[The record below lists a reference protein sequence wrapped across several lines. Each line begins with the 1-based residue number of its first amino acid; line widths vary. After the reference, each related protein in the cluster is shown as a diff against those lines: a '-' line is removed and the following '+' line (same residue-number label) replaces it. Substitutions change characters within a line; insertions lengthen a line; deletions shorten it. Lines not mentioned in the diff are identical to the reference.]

1 MTNALV
7 HRIRIQHTR
16 CIGVDYSVGAELVR
30 IGSGEVVLT
39 AGSIGSAQL
48 LMLSGIGP
56 ASHLRT
62 IGVDVVEDLPGVGA
76 NLHDHPLA
84 ASVVYRPARPM
95 PPSRNNHGEAF
106 GLLASDSAADS
117 PDIQILLLAAQLT
130 ASFTVRPEPGC
141 SIAAALMRPRSR
153 GTIRLATADAGTAPV
168 LDPNYYGVDHDLTT
182 MIAGLRLAR
191 EISHAP
197 ALDPWRGEQMRPGPE
212 AHDDASLR
220 AYLRA
225 TLNSYKHP
233 VGTCRI
239 GEDDTAVVDTNLRVH
254 GISHIRVAD
263 ASVMPSIPTANTN
276 ATVYAIAER
285 AAALID
291 PDRHAAHP
299 RPATNTRSH
308 GPRRR

>member
-212 AHDDASLR
+212 AHD
-220 AYLRA
+220 
-225 TLNSYKHP
+225 
-233 VGTCRI
+233 
-239 GEDDTAVVDTNLRVH
+239 
-254 GISHIRVAD
+254 
-263 ASVMPSIPTANTN
+263 
-276 ATVYAIAER
+276 
-285 AAALID
+285 
-291 PDRHAAHP
+291 
-299 RPATNTRSH
+299 
-308 GPRRR
+308 GPRRRQPARRPARHLELLQTPGRDLPHR